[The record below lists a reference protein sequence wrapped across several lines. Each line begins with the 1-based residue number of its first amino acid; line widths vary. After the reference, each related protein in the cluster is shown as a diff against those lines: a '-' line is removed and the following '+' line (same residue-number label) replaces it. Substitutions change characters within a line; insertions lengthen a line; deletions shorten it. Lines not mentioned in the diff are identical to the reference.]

1 MSSRAEVEARWAR
14 RSVSRESE
22 GVVVVELEGFGF
34 GGAGEEEGILLVGL
48 EGVLC
53 ASRGVWK
60 LVWLYFVCTGR
71 GKEW

>member
-22 GVVVVELEGFGF
+22 GVVVVGVEVEGFGF
-34 GGAGEEEGILLVGL
+34 GGAGEEEGILLVSLGL

-53 ASRGVWK
+53 TEYK
-60 LVWLYFVCTGR
+60 
-71 GKEW
+71 

>member
-22 GVVVVELEGFGF
+22 EVVVVVELEGFGF
-34 GGAGEEEGILLVGL
+34 GGAGEEGILLVSF

-53 ASRGVWK
+53 ASRGVWE
-60 LVWLYFVCTGR
+60 LVWLDFVCTG
-71 GKEW
+71 KEEW